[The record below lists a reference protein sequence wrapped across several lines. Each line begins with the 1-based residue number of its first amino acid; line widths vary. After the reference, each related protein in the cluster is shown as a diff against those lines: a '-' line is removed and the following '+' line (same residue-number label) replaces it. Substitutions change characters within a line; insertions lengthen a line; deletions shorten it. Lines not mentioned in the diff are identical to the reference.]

1 MLHAR
6 ISASDASPAGEA
18 TISVLLSQITQ
29 GIDAR
34 FVTVG
39 KTLAQAVESI
49 DGIVSALREA
59 TSTFQSGDGAAAVS
73 NLTTAARRLSSVGDQ
88 MQGRAQ
94 DMGEIQQASRRLSA
108 HIADVQK
115 SLHVLH
121 IFGLNVKIAA
131 SGAETFVDFAN
142 TMSGQL
148 SAGERE
154 VGALQTKLD
163 GLAASLRSM
172 EHNDRLLASEC
183 QRVVPHVP
191 DRLEADAAALRKHQA
206 MLAELADK
214 NAVLARS
221 IQGSVANVLGAIQV
235 GDIARQ
241 RLEHVLE
248 GYADMQATLAT
259 AGLSADDEAAT
270 RDHLLRLLLA
280 QLTSS
285 AQEFRTETQA
295 LVRSLRSMVPEADR
309 LIALSKG
316 GGSEDGQ
323 VFLRSLE
330 AGIAE
335 ASAMIAQLQLA
346 DAQAAET
353 LRIIVDTVDD
363 LSGRAAAM
371 RILRI
376 EVQQMAINIGLKCR
390 RVEAI
395 GRPVAVIANE
405 IRASSDAL
413 DQTIKQITAE
423 STGLGAISLRMRQHA
438 DAQVGQDSD
447 GLASSLSAIREGA
460 QRTEQ
465 AMAVSEKM
473 ASGLLGALR
482 STTDELEES
491 LDLGDALERIEALLT
506 IELGRDDP
514 LSLEGRDDQVVRM
527 VMDRMA
533 RSYTMASE
541 RVVHDA
547 FLLPGMPRL
556 IADKPQSSASHGGP
570 ADDDDALFDDALF

>member
-1 MLHAR
+1 MLHSR
-6 ISASDASPAGEA
+6 ISASDAHPVEDG
-18 TISVLLSQITQ
+18 TINVLLGQITQ

-39 KTLAQAVESI
+39 KTLAQAVEAI
-49 DGIVSALREA
+49 DGIVTALRDA
-59 TSTFQSGDGAAAVS
+59 TSTFQTGEGAAAVS
-73 NLTTAARRLSSVGDQ
+73 NLTSAARRLSGVGDQ
-88 MQGRAQ
+88 MHERAQ
-94 DMGEIQQASRRLSA
+94 EMGEIQQASRRLSA
-108 HIADVQK
+108 YISEVQK

-148 SAGERE
+148 AAGEEE
-154 VGALQTKLD
+154 VGALQTKLN
-163 GLAASLRSM
+163 GLATSLRSM

-183 QRVVPHVP
+183 ARVVPHVP
-191 DRLEADAAALRKHQA
+191 DRLEADAASLRRHQA
-206 MLAELADK
+206 MLAELAEK
-214 NAVLARS
+214 NAGLARS

-248 GYADMQATLAT
+248 GYADMQATLAS
-259 AGLSADDEAAT
+259 AGLSTEDEAAA

-280 QLTSS
+280 QLASS

-295 LVRSLRSMVPEADR
+295 LVRSLRNMVPEADR

-371 RILRI
+371 RILRL

-423 STGLGAISLRMRQHA
+423 SAGLGAISLRMRQHA
-438 DAQVGQDSD
+438 DAQTEQEGD
-447 GLASSLSAIREGA
+447 GLASSLNAIREGA
-460 QRTEQ
+460 LRTEQ

-491 LDLGDALERIEALLT
+491 LDLGAALERIEELLML
-506 IELGRDDP
+506 ELGDREP
-514 LSLEGRDDQVVRM
+514 LSLEGRDVQVVHS
-527 VMDRMA
+527 VMERLA

-541 RVVHDA
+541 RLVHET
-547 FLLPGMPRL
+547 FLLPGMARL
-556 IADKPQSSASHGGP
+556 IAEKPASASSTGGF

>member
-6 ISASDASPAGEA
+6 ISASDASPAGDA

-49 DGIVSALREA
+49 DGIVTALREA
-59 TSTFQSGDGAAAVS
+59 TSTFEAGEGAAAVS
-73 NLTTAARRLSSVGDQ
+73 NLTTAARRLSGVGHQ

-94 DMGEIQQASRRLSA
+94 EMGEIQQASRRLSA
-108 HIADVQK
+108 HIAEVKK

-131 SGAETFVDFAN
+131 SGADTFVDFAN

-148 SAGERE
+148 AAGEAE
-154 VGALQTKLD
+154 VGALQAKLE
-163 GLAASLRSM
+163 GLATSLRSM

-206 MLAELADK
+206 MLSELAEK

-241 RLEHVLE
+241 RLEHVLQ

-259 AGLSADDEAAT
+259 AGLCAEDEAAT

-295 LVRSLRSMVPEADR
+295 LVRALRGMVPEADR

-363 LSGRAAAM
+363 LTGRAAAM

-405 IRASSDAL
+405 IRASSDSL

-423 STGLGAISLRMRQHA
+423 SAGLGAISLRMRKHA
-438 DAQVGQDSD
+438 DAHVGQDSD

-460 QRTEQ
+460 LRTEQ
-465 AMAVSEKM
+465 AMAVSERM

-482 STTDELEES
+482 STTDELEQS
-491 LDLGDALERIEALLT
+491 LDLGDALERIEDLLT
-506 IELGRDDP
+506 IELGRDVP
-514 LSLEGRDDQVVRM
+514 LALEGRDDQIIRA
-527 VMDRMA
+527 VMERMA

-541 RVVHDA
+541 RMVHEA
-547 FLLPGMPRL
+547 FLLPGMARL
-556 IADKPQSSASHGGP
+556 IADKPISSASPGGS